1 MRSVWLGLVLAV
13 ACGGN
18 GDDRPGLPPA
28 GNAGNG
34 SNGGSRNQAGSAGN
48 DAAAGADAQ
57 GGGGPAEGGAGS
69 SNGGSANVGGDAE
82 AGAGIIY
89 ETAGAPAMAPP
100 GVCRPEMAL
109 ASEQAQN
116 VGVSDVTLVAMTNDA
131 LSVAFTTGAGNTLT
145 LHVADRAAAKAAF
158 VEVSVTVPED
168 WDASNGATFSANG
181 LQLVLVSSDHG
192 SFGALARAKRGD
204 AFAGEIDT
212 TPFQKI
218 NSIKP
223 MSGESVGWPV
233 LSSDGK
239 GLYYVSYY
247 GRSWPYQAVLGKD
260 GIFDFGTIIEGDES
274 ILGGKAGEYKFFSG
288 LASDQRAIF
297 YYDEATQH
305 TWAAFRSRDA
315 GPFYDEVDLGARR
328 GAAPNTDC
336 SFVYSSIDGGLV
348 AQAVE

>member
-28 GNAGNG
+28 GNAG
-34 SNGGSRNQAGSAGN
+34 SSSSGGSRNQAGNAGN
-48 DAAAGADAQ
+48 HAAAGDEAQ
-57 GGGGPAEGGAGS
+57 GGGDAAEGGAGS
-69 SNGGSANVGGDAE
+69 GNGGSANVGGDAE
-82 AGAGIIY
+82 AGAGIVY

-100 GVCRPEMAL
+100 GVCRPEMSL
-109 ASEQAQN
+109 AGEQAQN
-116 VGVSDVTLVAMTNDA
+116 VGASNVTLLAMTNDE
-131 LSVAFTTGAGNTLT
+131 LSVAFTTGAGNTLA
-145 LHVADRAAAKAAF
+145 LHVADRASPKAAF
-158 VEVSVTVPED
+158 AEVSVTVPED
-168 WDASNGATFSANG
+168 WDAGNGATLSANG
-181 LQLVLVSSDHG
+181 LRLLLVSSDHG
-192 SFGALARAKRGD
+192 SFGVLSRAQRGD

-218 NSIKP
+218 NSLKP

-239 GLYYVSYY
+239 ALYYVTYF
-247 GRSWPYQAVLGKD
+247 GRSWPYQAALGKD
-260 GIFDFGTIIEGDES
+260 GIFGFGSIIEGDEG
-274 ILGGKAGEYKFFSG
+274 ILGGKAGEYKLFSG
-288 LASDQRAIF
+288 LAADQRAIF

-305 TWAAFRSRDA
+305 TWAAFRSREG

-336 SFVYSSIDGGLV
+336 GLVYSSVESGVV
-348 AQAVE
+348 AQPVK